1 MPETSFARRV
11 LVSVTGM
18 TPQVVTET
26 LYSLLKNEGVY
37 PTEIH
42 LITTDLGR
50 NRAIRDLLDPQTGQ
64 FIAFCRDY
72 NLLGRIRFDY
82 SMIHVIE
89 DEAGEAIP
97 DIRTPAENT
106 RAADLIVRLVQGFCS
121 DEKAAV
127 YVSLAGGRK
136 TMSFFAG
143 YALSLFGRTQDR
155 LSHVLVSAP
164 YENNRDFFYP
174 SQTPREIYTIQ
185 GEPLDAAKAEIA
197 LADIPFVRLRN
208 GLSDSL
214 VLGQTSY
221 SQAVRDA
228 QQLIAPPTQIRFD
241 LTGKVK
247 RRIICAGQIVEL
259 MPSHAAVYVWM
270 CLRVIQGR
278 GTYCSSENAADV
290 CAEYLPV
297 YEEVCN
303 YEERE
308 AGAGRTRVVGKYSH
322 EDKGKTLKNADD
334 FLQYFRERVSRI
346 NRDLQH
352 TLGKVLAEPY
362 LIKSD
367 GKRHPTT
374 YALNVAPE
382 AITLPGGTFARLLE
396 RQNR

>member
-72 NLLGRIRFDY
+72 NLLGKIRFDY

-106 RAADLIVRLVQGFCS
+106 RAADLIVRTIQGFCS

-185 GEPLDAAKAEIA
+185 GEPLDAAKAGIA

-228 QQLIAPPTQIRFD
+228 QQLIAPPTQIRFE
-241 LTGKVK
+241 LGGKVK
-247 RRIICAGQIVEL
+247 RIICAGQTVEL
-259 MPSHAAVYVWM
+259 PPSHAAVYLWM
-270 CLRVIQGR
+270 CLRASQGR
-278 GTYCSSENAADV
+278 GTYCSSEDASEAR
-290 CAEYLPV
+290 AEYLPV
-297 YEEVCN
+297 YEAVCS
-303 YEERE
+303 YEESE
-308 AGAGRTRVVGKYSH
+308 PEAGRTRVVGKYSQ
-322 EDKGKTLKNADD
+322 EDKDKTLRDADD
-334 FLQYFRERVSRI
+334 FLQYFRERMSRT
-346 NRDLQH
+346 NRALQR

-374 YALNVAPE
+374 YVLDVAPE
-382 AITLPGGTFARLLE
+382 AITLPGGTFARLLD
-396 RQNR
+396 QQSS